1 MVSNYPIITELK
13 MASLYAEE
21 SKSDSS
27 VINGGA
33 EIKDVR
39 GIRIFSRGFSVEFIN
54 GYWLVKLPRG
64 QLFDEHIVTE
74 SSDVAPLVIKHY
86 KNEGFI
92 S

>member
-1 MVSNYPIITELK
+1 MVSNSSIITELK

-27 VINGGA
+27 VINGGT

-39 GIRIFSRGFSVEFIN
+39 GIRIFSRGFSVKFVN

-64 QLFDEHIVTE
+64 QFFDDHIVTE
-74 SSDVAPLVIKHY
+74 SSGVAPLVIEHY
-86 KNEGFI
+86 KSEGFI
-92 S
+92 P